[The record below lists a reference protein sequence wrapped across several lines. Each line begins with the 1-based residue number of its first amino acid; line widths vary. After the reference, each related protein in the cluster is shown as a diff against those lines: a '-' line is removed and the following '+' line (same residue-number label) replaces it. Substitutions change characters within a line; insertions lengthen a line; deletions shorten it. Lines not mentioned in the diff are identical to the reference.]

1 MDDSVLEEVVV
12 LERVELLVLWEVVVL
27 VVAVIV
33 AEVLEVEVPVLV

>member
-1 MDDSVLEEVVV
+1 MDDSVLEEVSV

-27 VVAVIV
+27 VVAVNV